1 MSPWLLLLLPVAGAI
16 AIFLTKAE
24 FSKWISLTVSLLVFV
39 ISILMAV
46 QFTQWSKQGTGLRT
60 ELPWLNDLGVT
71 LDLGADSVAMML
83 VLLTTLLVPL
93 CVWGSFS
100 AITSRRREYYAWLL
114 ILETAMLGV
123 FLAQDLILFYVCFEL
138 TLVPMFFLIAIYGGK
153 NRALASVKFFIYTF
167 TGSLF
172 TLAGFIY
179 VAWQYAQSVGGT
191 WSFAINDLTTFAATQ
206 MTSTEQGWIL
216 LALLAGFA
224 VKIPVFPLHT
234 WLPIAHTEAPAAG
247 SVILAGVLLKLGTFG
262 IYRFVL
268 PMVPEAVV
276 AWAPS
281 IAILG
286 IIGILY
292 AALICWVQDD
302 IKKLVAYS
310 SISHLGFCVLGL
322 VALNPIGLEGA
333 VLYMVNH
340 GLSTGALFFLVG
352 MMYER
357 YHTRDMNEIG
367 GLAKCMPV
375 WSFFMVF
382 FVLAS
387 VGLPGLN
394 GFVSEFMCL
403 LGTFVATG
411 DASQWPGVLGPKYAA
426 VAALGMVLAAMYL
439 LIMVGKVVF
448 GTLKEP
454 DSTDRGSLP
463 VDVSLREIGI
473 LAPLAALC
481 IWIGVQPTV
490 LTDAMRGSIEHV
502 LTPYPKLVEQQQSG
516 LPLVVEP
523 VILEKEDQHG

>member
-1 MSPWLLLLLPVAGAI
+1 MSPWLLMLIPIVGAI
-16 AIFLTKAE
+16 AIFLTKAVLA
-24 FSKWISLTVSLLVFV
+24 KWISLGASLLVFV

-46 QFTQWSKQGTGLRT
+46 QFEQWGYMGIGLRSET
-60 ELPWLNDLGVT
+60 SWLNEMGLT

-100 AITSRRREYYAWLL
+100 AITFRRQEYYAWLL

-123 FLAQDLILFYVCFEL
+123 FLAQDLILFYVSFEL

-153 NRALASVKFFIYTF
+153 NRARASVKFFIYTF

-172 TLAGFIY
+172 TLAGFVY
-179 VAWQYAQSVGGT
+179 VAWQYAQTVAGD
-191 WSFAINDLTTFAATQ
+191 WSFAINDLTTFAATEL
-206 MTSTEQGWIL
+206 SASEQGWIL

-224 VKIPVFPLHT
+224 VKIPVFPVHT

-247 SVILAGVLLKLGTFG
+247 SVLLAGVLLKLGTFG
-262 IYRFVL
+262 VYRFVL

-286 IIGILY
+286 IIGIMY

-302 IKKLVAYS
+302 VKKLVAYS
-310 SISHLGFCVLGL
+310 SVSHLGFCVLGL

-333 VLYMVNH
+333 VLYMINH
-340 GLSTGALFFLVG
+340 GLSTGALFFLIG

-357 YHTRDMNEIG
+357 YHTRDMNKIG
-367 GLAKCMPV
+367 GLAKSMPV

-411 DASQWPGVLGPKYAA
+411 DPTNQWPGVLGPNYAA

-448 GTLKEP
+448 GSLKEP
-454 DSTDRGSLP
+454 DTTDRGSLP
-463 VDVSLREIGI
+463 IDLSLREIGV

-490 LTDAMRGSIEHV
+490 LTDAMRGSVEEV
-502 LTPYPKLVEQQQSG
+502 LAPYPALVDQYQSENQNTITI
-516 LPLVVEP
+516 PN
-523 VILEKEDQHG
+523 KEDHHG

>member
-1 MSPWLLLLLPVAGAI
+1 MSPWLLLIIPIIGA
-16 AIFLTKAE
+16 ALIFLLKSE
-24 FSKWISLTVSLLVFV
+24 LSKWVALGVSLFVFV
-39 ISILMAV
+39 MSVLMAV
-46 QFTQWSKQGTGLRT
+46 QYSQWGGMSDGLQSDV
-60 ELPWLNDLGVT
+60 PWLNAMGVT
-71 LDLGADSVAMML
+71 LDLGADSVSMML
-83 VLLTTLLVPL
+83 ILLTTLLVPL
-93 CVWGSFS
+93 CVWGSFH

-123 FLAQDLILFYVCFEL
+123 FLANDIILFYVSFEL

-153 NRALASVKFFIYTF
+153 HRAKASIKFFIYTF

-172 TLAGFIY
+172 TLAGFVY
-179 VAWQYAQSVGGT
+179 VAWQYAQTGAGE

-206 MTSTEQGWIL
+206 MTSSEQGWIL

-268 PMVPEAVV
+268 PMVPDALVV
-276 AWAPS
+276 WAPS
-281 IAILG
+281 IAVLG
-286 IIGILY
+286 IVGILY

-302 IKKLVAYS
+302 VKKLVAYS
-310 SISHLGFCVLGL
+310 SVSHLGFCVLGL
-322 VALNPIGLEGA
+322 VSLNPIGLQGA
-333 VLYMVNH
+333 VLYMINH
-340 GLSTGALFFLVG
+340 GLSTGALFFLIG

-367 GLAKCMPV
+367 GLAKRMPV
-375 WSFFMVF
+375 WSVFMVF

-403 LGTFVATG
+403 LGTFIATG
-411 DASQWPGVLGPKYAA
+411 DAPQWPGVLGPRYAA
-426 VAALGMVLAAMYL
+426 IAALGMVLAAMYL

-448 GTLKEP
+448 GALKEP
-454 DSTDRGSLP
+454 VSMDRGSLP
-463 VDVSLREIGI
+463 VDLSLREIGV

-481 IWIGVQPTV
+481 IWLGVQPTV
-490 LTDAMRGSIEHV
+490 LTDAMRGSVEHV
-502 LTPYPKLVEQQQSG
+502 LSPYPQLVEQHNPTSIIVSDPKAQ
-516 LPLVVEP
+516 
-523 VILEKEDQHG
+523 EKGGSS

>member
-268 PMVPEAVV
+268 PMVPE
-276 AWAPS
+276 
-281 IAILG
+281 
-286 IIGILY
+286 
-292 AALICWVQDD
+292 D
-302 IKKLVAYS
+302 
-310 SISHLGFCVLGL
+310 
-322 VALNPIGLEGA
+322 
-333 VLYMVNH
+333 
-340 GLSTGALFFLVG
+340 
-352 MMYER
+352 
-357 YHTRDMNEIG
+357 
-367 GLAKCMPV
+367 
-375 WSFFMVF
+375 
-382 FVLAS
+382 
-387 VGLPGLN
+387 
-394 GFVSEFMCL
+394 L
-403 LGTFVATG
+403 LG
-411 DASQWPGVLGPKYAA
+411 
-426 VAALGMVLAAMYL
+426 
-439 LIMVGKVVF
+439 
-448 GTLKEP
+448 
-454 DSTDRGSLP
+454 
-463 VDVSLREIGI
+463 
-473 LAPLAALC
+473 
-481 IWIGVQPTV
+481 
-490 LTDAMRGSIEHV
+490 
-502 LTPYPKLVEQQQSG
+502 SG
-516 LPLVVEP
+516 
-523 VILEKEDQHG
+523 